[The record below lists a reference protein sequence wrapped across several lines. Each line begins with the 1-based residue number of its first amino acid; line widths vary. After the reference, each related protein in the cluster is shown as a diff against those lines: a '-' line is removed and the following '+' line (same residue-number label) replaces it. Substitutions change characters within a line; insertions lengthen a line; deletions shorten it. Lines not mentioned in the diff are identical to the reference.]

1 MTKKPIKKLQEAKAS
16 IKEVTPMMT
25 SYAADE
31 GSSSPSRRNLSSSIE
46 RTDRFH
52 NIDYGLV
59 PFKYSHNVSN
69 KSSLN
74 IRDAIILCQKA
85 YYNFSVFRNVIDL
98 MTEFSCSSLYFTG
111 GNKKSREFFEAFFK
125 KINLENF
132 LDKFFREYY
141 RSGNVFIYRFDYT
154 LKPED
159 VLKITQT
166 FGGGVSEAASS
177 SGVVLPAKYMILNPA
192 DIQYG
197 GNISFVSGKY
207 YKILTDY
214 ELERLRNPTTDE
226 DRAVLESLDEQ
237 NKKKLARKTYS
248 GAGAFVSLPL
258 DVDRVNAVFYKK
270 QDYEPFAVP
279 MGFPVL
285 EDINWKQEM
294 KKMDMALTRTT
305 QQAVLLIT
313 MGSELKNG
321 SLNINQKNIEAMQGL
336 FQNQSVGKVLV
347 SDFTTKAEF
356 IIPDIG
362 AILDPKKYQIVNEDI
377 QLGLNNILVGDEK
390 FSGTN
395 AKVNIF
401 MERLNQGRKALVTDF
416 LLPEIKRLSQ
426 NMGFKNFPTPHFEEM
441 DFKDTSVWNRVC
453 AQLVQ
458 IGVLTPAEGITAI
471 NTGVLPEEED
481 SVEAQ
486 RTFLKHKNEGLYAPM
501 ATGPG
506 AEGTDGSSAV
516 NTGRPAGTKAP
527 QTTKKTSPVG
537 GGKKTPAIASYS
549 LKGVSEAF
557 KEFEKLEAKVEDF
570 LKKKHKKKTLSPEQL
585 QVVEEM
591 AKGIFTNEEKDK
603 WTTSISEY
611 AAGSAKPNEN
621 RISKLKE
628 IAEEHGVDL
637 FNASILNFSQI

>member
-1 MTKKPIKKLQEAKAS
+1 MTKKPTKKMQEANAS
-16 IKEVTPMMT
+16 AKEVTPMMT

-31 GSSSPSRRNLSSSIE
+31 GSSSPSRRNLSGVIE
-46 RTDRFH
+46 RTERFH

-59 PFKYSHNVSN
+59 PFKYSHNTSN

-98 MTEFSCSSLYFTG
+98 MTEFSCSNLYFTG

-177 SGVVLPAKYMILNPA
+177 AGVVLPAKYMILNPA

-197 GNISFVSGKY
+197 GNISFVGGKY

-226 DRAVLESLDEQ
+226 DRAVLKSLDEQ
-237 NKKKLARKTYS
+237 NKLKLKKKTYS

-270 QDYEPFAVP
+270 QDYEPFSVP

-321 SLNINQKNIEAMQGL
+321 TLNINQKNIEAMQGL

-390 FSGTN
+390 FSSTN

-458 IGVLTPAEGITAI
+458 IGVLTPSEGITAI
-471 NTGVLPEEED
+471 NTGVLPDEEH
-481 SVEAQ
+481 SVESQ
-486 RTFLKHKNEGLYAPM
+486 REFLEYKNEGLYAPI
-501 ATGPG
+501 ASGPG
-506 AEGTDGSSAV
+506 AGVAPI
-516 NTGRPAGTKAP
+516 NTGRPVGSKAP
-527 QTTKKTSPVG
+527 QSTKTPSPAG

-549 LKGVSEAF
+549 IKGVSEAF
-557 KEFEKLEAKVEDF
+557 REFEKLQAKVEDF
-570 LKKKHKKKTLSPEQL
+570 LKKKHKKKTLTPEQL
-585 QVVEEM
+585 EVVEAM
-591 AKGIFTNEEKDK
+591 AKDIFTNEEKDK
-603 WTTSISEY
+603 WISSIKEY
-611 AAGSAKPNEN
+611 SSGSAKPNED

-628 IAEEHGVDL
+628 ISEEHGIDL
-637 FNASILNFSQI
+637 FHASVLNFSQI